1 MKLHLI
7 PVVLAMA
14 IPVATYLEVVQKNAP
29 GVADLQARVLKAAM
43 QYDTVNASTVIKPR
57 LASERAAIAQRLRGV
72 RPFGVSEAQS
82 TFLAELV
89 RAARINHVGLIN
101 VSTKGKAVPFVAATA
116 PQTAPQAPGTQAN
129 AAGPPKGQQPAL
141 ALSSLADGVT
151 IPQEIMATGS
161 LQNLLTFVDAFGQF
175 AVPVQ
180 VGNVSFS
187 TSEALTLTVDCDV
200 VVLSAVELA
209 DAKRPTLATVPAA
222 LPEPVASPPSVSPG
236 TPGGS

>member
-29 GVADLQARVLKAAM
+29 AVADLQARVLKAAM

-89 RAARINHVGLIN
+89 RAARLNHVGLLN
-101 VSTKGKAVPFVAATA
+101 VSTKGKPLPFVAATA
-116 PQTAPQAPGTQAN
+116 QQTPAAQPN

-161 LQNLLTFVDAFGQF
+161 LQNLLTLVDAFGRF

-187 TSEALTLTVDCDV
+187 TSESLTLTVDCDV
-200 VVLSAVELA
+200 VVVSAAELA
-209 DAKRPTLATVPAA
+209 DAKRPTLATVPVS
-222 LPEPVASPPSVSPG
+222 LPEPIASPPSVLPG

>member
-7 PVVLAMA
+7 PIVLAIA
-14 IPVATYLEVVQKNAP
+14 IPVATYVEVVQKNAP
-29 GVADLQARVLKAAM
+29 AVTELQARVLKAAT

-89 RAARINHVGLIN
+89 RAARINHVRLVN
-101 VSTKGKAVPFVAATA
+101 VSTKGKPVPFVAATA
-116 PQTAPQAPGTQAN
+116 PQAAPQTPATQPN
-129 AAGPPKGQQPAL
+129 AAAPTPGRQPAL

-151 IPQEIMATGS
+151 IPQEIMVTGS
-161 LQNLLTFVDAFGQF
+161 LQNLLSFVDAFGQF

-187 TSEALTLTVDCDV
+187 TSETLTLTIDCDV
-200 VVLSAVELA
+200 VVVSAGELA
-209 DAKRPTLATVPAA
+209 DAKRPTLAALPASVPASI
-222 LPEPVASPPSVSPG
+222 ASPPATSAG